1 MDSPRTISFRIS
13 AENVEELDAVARNME
28 RDRSYVLNEA
38 VDRYLEENRR
48 LADIVERGRE
58 DIRAG
63 RVYAHGD
70 VERMVDGWTA
80 RGKRKAG

>member
-1 MDSPRTISFRIS
+1 MNDPKTISFRI
-13 AENVEELDAVARNME
+13 ATERVEQLDEIARNME

-38 VDRYLEENRR
+38 VDRYLEEYRR
-48 LADIVERGRE
+48 LAQMVENGRK

-63 RVYAHGD
+63 RVYSHED
-70 VERMVDGWTA
+70 VERMAENWAA